1 MNLESLDKALI
12 HLSKD
17 YKMEKLIQEMSSKLK
32 EFGVLFQSKRKLQ
45 YGVLALYLL
54 LWLLSSGSLT
64 TTIWV
69 AVGAGLG
76 WMIGHNNKKTP

>member
-1 MNLESLDKALI
+1 
-12 HLSKD
+12 
-17 YKMEKLIQEMSSKLK
+17 MENLIQEVSAKLK
-32 EFGVLFQSKRKLQ
+32 ELGVLYQSKRQLQ
-45 YGVLALYLL
+45 YCVLAVYLL

-76 WMIGHNNKKTP
+76 WMIGHGSQHTS

>member
-1 MNLESLDKALI
+1 
-12 HLSKD
+12 
-17 YKMEKLIQEMSSKLK
+17 MENLIQEVSAKLK
-32 EFGVLFQSKRKLQ
+32 ELRVLYQSKRQLQ
-45 YGVLALYLL
+45 YGVLVVYLL

-76 WMIGHNNKKTP
+76 WMLGRGSQKT

>member
-1 MNLESLDKALI
+1 MENLIKEVSA
-12 HLSKD
+12 
-17 YKMEKLIQEMSSKLK
+17 KLK
-32 EFGVLFQSKRKLQ
+32 ELGVLYQSKHQLQ
-45 YGVLALYLL
+45 YGVLAVYLL

-76 WMIGHNNKKTP
+76 WMIGRGSQQTS

>member
-1 MNLESLDKALI
+1 MGNF
-12 HLSKD
+12 
-17 YKMEKLIQEMSSKLK
+17 IQEVSVKLK
-32 EFGVLFQSKRKLQ
+32 ELGVLYQSKRQLP
-45 YGVLALYLL
+45 YGVLAVYLL

-76 WMIGHNNKKTP
+76 WMIGRGSQQTS

>member
-1 MNLESLDKALI
+1 
-12 HLSKD
+12 
-17 YKMEKLIQEMSSKLK
+17 MENMIQEVFTKLK
-32 EFGVLFQSKRKLQ
+32 ELGVLYQSKHQLQ
-45 YGVLALYLL
+45 YGVLAVYLL

-76 WMIGHNNKKTP
+76 WMIGRGSQQT

>member
-1 MNLESLDKALI
+1 
-12 HLSKD
+12 
-17 YKMEKLIQEMSSKLK
+17 MENLIQEVSAKLK
-32 EFGVLFQSKRKLQ
+32 ELGVLYQSKRQLQ
-45 YGVLALYLL
+45 YGVLAVYLL

-76 WMIGHNNKKTP
+76 WMIGHGRQQTS

>member
-1 MNLESLDKALI
+1 
-12 HLSKD
+12 
-17 YKMEKLIQEMSSKLK
+17 MENLIQVVSSKLK
-32 EFGVLFQSKRKLQ
+32 ELGVVYQSKRQLQ
-45 YGVLALYLL
+45 YGVLVVYLH

-76 WMIGHNNKKTP
+76 WMIGRGSQKT

>member
-1 MNLESLDKALI
+1 
-12 HLSKD
+12 
-17 YKMEKLIQEMSSKLK
+17 MEKIIQEMLAKLK
-32 EFGVLFQSKRKLQ
+32 EFGLLFQSKSKLQ
-45 YGVLALYLL
+45 YAVLAFYLL

-76 WMIGHNNKKTP
+76 CMIGRGSQQNS

>member
-1 MNLESLDKALI
+1 
-12 HLSKD
+12 
-17 YKMEKLIQEMSSKLK
+17 MENFIQEVSVKLK
-32 EFGVLFQSKRKLQ
+32 ELGVLYQSKRQLH
-45 YGVLALYLL
+45 YGVLAVYLL

-76 WMIGHNNKKTP
+76 WMIGRGSQQTS

>member
-1 MNLESLDKALI
+1 
-12 HLSKD
+12 
-17 YKMEKLIQEMSSKLK
+17 MENMIQEVFTKLK
-32 EFGVLFQSKRKLQ
+32 ELGVLYQSKHQLQ
-45 YGVLALYLL
+45 YGVLAVYLL

-76 WMIGHNNKKTP
+76 WMIGRGSQQTS